1 MCTSIAMT
9 TQDFYFGRTMDL
21 NYELNTNVVI
31 TPRNFPFP
39 FRKTKPMNEH
49 FALLGMA
56 AIAEGF
62 PLYAEAVNE
71 KGLCIAGL
79 NFPDQ
84 AFYPEEESSDKTNIS
99 PFELPQWI
107 LGQCATVA
115 EAEQLLSNTHLIN
128 LPFSRQLPLSPL
140 HWHIADRE
148 RSLAVESTRD
158 GFFVHENPAGVLT
171 NNPAF
176 PFQMTN
182 LCQYMNLISGCPK
195 NCFSDLSGIQPFG
208 QGLGSFGLPGDF
220 SPASRFVRASYLKLN
235 SICMPD
241 EESSVSQFFHL
252 LGSVAVP
259 RGSVITSEENCSI
272 TTYSSCINASK
283 GIYYYRTYSNQQ
295 LTAIDMRKES
305 LDAKKLKIFP
315 LLRTQQITWMN

>member
-84 AFYPEEESSDKTNIS
+84 AFYPEEES
-99 PFELPQWI
+99 Q
-107 LGQCATVA
+107 
-115 EAEQLLSNTHLIN
+115 
-128 LPFSRQLPLSPL
+128 
-140 HWHIADRE
+140 
-148 RSLAVESTRD
+148 
-158 GFFVHENPAGVLT
+158 
-171 NNPAF
+171 
-176 PFQMTN
+176 
-182 LCQYMNLISGCPK
+182 
-195 NCFSDLSGIQPFG
+195 NCFFG
-208 QGLGSFGLPGDF
+208 
-220 SPASRFVRASYLKLN
+220 
-235 SICMPD
+235 
-241 EESSVSQFFHL
+241 
-252 LGSVAVP
+252 
-259 RGSVITSEENCSI
+259 
-272 TTYSSCINASK
+272 
-283 GIYYYRTYSNQQ
+283 
-295 LTAIDMRKES
+295 
-305 LDAKKLKIFP
+305 
-315 LLRTQQITWMN
+315 